1 MAQPDNLTLDILVD
15 DPAWREIYAG
25 LEDSLRQAVA
35 TGLACAG
42 VEGPVEVS
50 ILLTGD
56 DRQQRLNAD
65 HRNMDRPTNV
75 LSFPQG
81 PAPQNSAPAPN
92 EPRHLGDISLARGV
106 IAAEAARDGKTVFDH
121 ASHLAIHGLF
131 HLLGYDHGD
140 GPAAAQMEALE
151 VAALARLGIADPYQ
165 VAQNSTGDA

>member
-15 DPAWREIYAG
+15 DPAWHKIYAR
-25 LEDSLRQAVA
+25 LEDSLRQAIA

-75 LSFPQG
+75 LSFPQ
-81 PAPQNSAPAPN
+81 NSAPAPN
-92 EPRHLGDISLARGV
+92 EPRRLGDISLARGV
-106 IAAEAARDGKTVFDH
+106 VAAEAARDGKTVFDH
-121 ASHLAIHGLF
+121 ATHLAIHGLF